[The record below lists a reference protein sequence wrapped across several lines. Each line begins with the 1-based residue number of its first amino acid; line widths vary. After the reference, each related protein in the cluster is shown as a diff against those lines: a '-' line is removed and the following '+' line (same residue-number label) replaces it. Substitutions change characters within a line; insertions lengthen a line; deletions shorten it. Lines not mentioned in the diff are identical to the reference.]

1 MAITKTTASKKK
13 ASTSSSVTKSKAAF
27 TPIDATKKPTT
38 ILSVTSPKDGQK
50 RIGKRAR
57 TVTKWSKE
65 EVQFVLES
73 IIKYHDKRQN
83 RYKITLFTTIASMFE
98 PKFNIPVE
106 GDQLATIF
114 KSVKK
119 SYNHFIKLRTSPQLI
134 YDAEKTSIIVP
145 LEVFNS
151 GVKQGLRLLSH
162 IAANQIEDHVE
173 ITFPYFEIMQEIL
186 KTNDFTNNNDKNDK
200 NNDNNNTINEDN
212 NTQKESSVL
221 QPVNDGQINV
231 IDEEDGSRNDSTS
244 FASISGSDHHF
255 DEETV
260 AALQPTLN
268 HHHHQHHHHHHNQLN
283 LSANVYKDQFSD
295 GVDSFQ
301 RAHTHLQPHMQQITQ
316 QASQHVH
323 LQPNYQNNLQQ
334 QPVLPPL
341 SVSEEN
347 KEFRRKVLQLID
359 LWNIERKAHTD
370 TIASL
375 QNTIDL
381 TNKAVVAL
389 DYKLDKVLE
398 YLKRTS

>member
-1 MAITKTTASKKK
+1 MTITKITASKKK
-13 ASTSSSVTKSKAAF
+13 ASTASSVTKSKAAF
-27 TPIDATKKPTT
+27 TPIDTTKKPATT
-38 ILSVTSPKDGQK
+38 LSVTAPKDGQK
-50 RIGKRAR
+50 RTGKRAR
-57 TVTKWSKE
+57 TVTKWSRE

-83 RYKITLFTTIASMFE
+83 RYKISLFTTIASMFE

-119 SYNHFIKLRTSPQLI
+119 SYNHFIKLRASPQLI
-134 YDAEKTSIIVP
+134 YDEEKTSIIVP

-186 KTNDFTNNNDKNDK
+186 KTNDFTNNNDKNNKNNDK
-200 NNDNNNTINEDN
+200 NNNINEEND
-212 NTQKESSVL
+212 TEKETSVL
-221 QPVNDGQINV
+221 QHQPVNNGQINV
-231 IDEEDGSRNDSTS
+231 IDEVDGSRNDSTS
-244 FASISGSDHHF
+244 FAGISGSDQPF
-255 DEETV
+255 DDETV

-268 HHHHQHHHHHHNQLN
+268 HHHHHHQHHHNQLN
-283 LSANVYKDQFSD
+283 LSATVYKDQFSD
-295 GVDSFQ
+295 SVDSFQ
-301 RAHTHLQPHMQQITQ
+301 RAHPHLQPHTQ
-316 QASQHVH
+316 QLASQHVH
-323 LQPNYQNNLQQ
+323 IQPNYRYNLQQ

-375 QNTIDL
+375 QNKIDL

-389 DYKLDKVLE
+389 DYKLDRVLE
-398 YLKRTS
+398 YLKRTT